1 MILVFGGTTE
11 GKEVAEMLDFLS
23 ESYYYSTK
31 TKVSPELKGKRIS
44 GAMDQ
49 EQMIAFCKDNAIRLI
64 IDAAHPFAIQLHENI
79 FQASVT
85 TEIPV
90 IRFER
95 NYPAISA
102 SSLIRIFSSFP
113 EMVETLQ
120 NSSFQNILALTGVQT
135 IPWFKSL
142 KPSINCYFR
151 ILDSEQSIQMARSF
165 GVHDN
170 FILPAQPNG
179 NDDELIALVKQ
190 TKAEVILTKESGDS
204 GFFPTKVN
212 TSEKLNIPL
221 WVVTRPALPKF
232 TYTIS
237 SSKELLQTIYL
248 IKKTILKSGT
258 DLRSG
263 FTTGTCVTACAKAC
277 FLAITEQKVPSE
289 VSVQLPDG
297 SPAAFKIFPEE
308 LSKDSASCIV
318 IKDAGDDPD
327 VTHAK
332 EIGCRLRTVNQ
343 PGVRFIRGKGI
354 GMVTMPGLQL
364 PVGEPAINPVPCK
377 MITDMLE
384 SFSAL
389 YETDCGF
396 EVEPFVPEG
405 EEIARQTFNSRVG
418 VIGGISIIGTSGKVI
433 PYSNEAFLTTIRY
446 QLSVAVENGLDEIV
460 LTAGKR
466 SENTLKPYIR
476 HLPEIAYIHY
486 GNSIGETL
494 QMAANTGFNK
504 INLGLMLGK
513 AVKLAEGH
521 LDTHSH
527 KVSMNIGFIMQ
538 VARECNYPE
547 ETIQELNQQTLAN
560 AIPSIIPFS
569 SKEPF
574 YKSIALRCF
583 QVCKRQLKDDTT
595 FRLFLISDKDEIV
608 IVGK

>member
-11 GKEVAEMLDFLS
+11 GKEVAELLDFLS
-23 ESYYYSTK
+23 ESYFYSTK
-31 TKVSPELKGKRIS
+31 TKVSTQVKGKQIS
-44 GAMDQ
+44 GAMDLGQ
-49 EQMIAFCKDNAIRLI
+49 IIAFCKDNAIRLI

-79 FQASVT
+79 FQASAT
-85 TEIPV
+85 TETPV

-95 NYPAISA
+95 NYPTIAA
-102 SSLIRIFSSFP
+102 SPLIRIFSSFT
-113 EMVETLQ
+113 EMVEALE

-142 KPSINCYFR
+142 SPSIRCYFR

-179 NDDELIALVKQ
+179 DDDELVAFVKQ
-190 TKAEVILTKESGDS
+190 TKANVILTKESGDS
-204 GFFPTKVN
+204 GFFPTKVDA
-212 TSEKLNIPL
+212 SEKLNIPL
-221 WVVTRPALPKF
+221 WVIARPALPKF
-232 TYTIS
+232 THTIS
-237 SSKELLQTIYL
+237 SSKELLQMIFRL
-248 IKKTILKSGT
+248 KKTVLKSGT
-258 DLRSG
+258 ELRTG

-277 FLAITEQKVPSE
+277 FLAIAEQKFPSE
-289 VSVQLPDG
+289 VGVQLPDG
-297 SPAAFKIFPEE
+297 SPAAFKIFPEV
-308 LSKDSASCIV
+308 LSTDSASCIV

-327 VTHAK
+327 VTQAK
-332 EIGCRLRTVNQ
+332 EIGCKLRMVNQ

-354 GMVTMPGLQL
+354 GVVTMPGLQL
-364 PVGEPAINPVPCK
+364 PVGTPAINPIPRK
-377 MITDMLE
+377 MIVDMLE
-384 SFSAL
+384 NLSAL

-396 EVEPFVPEG
+396 EVEPFVTEG
-405 EEIARQTFNSRVG
+405 EELAKQTFNSRVG

-433 PYSNEAFLTTIRY
+433 PYSNEAFLSTIRY
-446 QLSVAVENGLDEIV
+446 QFSVAKESGWDEIV

-466 SENTLKPYIR
+466 SENTLKPHFS
-476 HLPEIAYIHY
+476 HLPETAYIHY

-494 QMAANTGFNK
+494 QMATNAGFNK

-527 KVSMNIGFIMQ
+527 KVSMNMDFIVQ

-547 ETIQELNQQTLAN
+547 NTIGELSQQTLAN

-574 YKSIALRCF
+574 YKSIALHCF
-583 QVCKRQLKDDTT
+583 QTCKQQLKNETT
-595 FRLFLISDKDEIV
+595 FKLFLINDKGETIYV
-608 IVGK
+608 EQ